1 MFFKEKMCLI
11 RKKRLE
17 NQVAVSMKSQLHR
30 FRWQWEEAPRA
41 RALPCLHLG
50 FVLIFLRHISVDLIA
65 RWCDKGASRL
75 SAGMG
80 TDRKELS

>member
-1 MFFKEKMCLI
+1 MYPMK
-11 RKKRLE
+11 KKRLV

-30 FRWQWEEAPRA
+30 FCWQGEQGLRA

-65 RWCDKGASRL
+65 RWCDQGASGL

-80 TDRKELS
+80 TDRTEMS